1 MEIKKGQIYRH
12 FKGDLMKI
20 VGIAKHSEDLSELI
34 LYVHVKEENPTIWAR
49 PIDMWNEKI
58 DKQKYPNATQ
68 EYRFELVSQETL

>member
-12 FKGDLMKI
+12 FKGDLTKI
-20 VGIAKHSEDLSELI
+20 VGIAKHS
-34 LYVHVKEENPTIWAR
+34 
-49 PIDMWNEKI
+49 

>member
-12 FKGDLMKI
+12 FKGDLTKI